1 MKIFPIKTDADY
13 RRALAEIDGLMAAK
27 ADSPEGDRL
36 DVLVTLVE
44 AYEARHYPMEMPDP
58 IEAIRFRME
67 QAGLRPKD
75 MVSMFGAS
83 NRFHEV
89 MKGTRP
95 LTLPMIRRINAKM
108 GIPAEVLIQE
118 APAVRSKRG
127 KTAKAERRER
137 AARKKV
143 AAAKSKAATLRGHA

>member
-1 MKIFPIKTDADY
+1 MHIFPIKTDSDY
-13 RRALAEIDGLMAAK
+13 RRALAEIEGLMAAVP
-27 ADSPEGDRL
+27 DTQEGDRL

-44 AYEARHYPMEMPDP
+44 AYEARHYPMELPDP

-67 QAGLRPKD
+67 QVGLRPKD

-89 MKGTRP
+89 MKGSRP

-118 APAVRSKRG
+118 AAPLRSRVAKRP
-127 KTAKAERRER
+127 KTGSKKEAKGRGR
-137 AARKKV
+137 AGALSR
-143 AAAKSKAATLRGHA
+143 HA

>member
-1 MKIFPIKTDADY
+1 MDIFPIKTELDY
-13 RRALAEIDGLMAAK
+13 RRALAEIDGLMMAAP
-27 ADSPEGDRL
+27 DTPEGDRL

-44 AYEARHYPMEMPDP
+44 AYEARHYPMELPSP

-67 QAGLRPKD
+67 QVGLRPKD
-75 MVSMFGAS
+75 MASMFGAS

-95 LTLPMIRRINAKM
+95 LTLPMIRRINARM

-118 APAVRSKRG
+118 APIRTAKAK
-127 KTAKAERRER
+127 KTAKTIAGKATKTKSPAKPAAMARR
-137 AARKKV
+137 A
-143 AAAKSKAATLRGHA
+143 

>member
-1 MKIFPIKTDADY
+1 MHIFPIKTESDY
-13 RRALAEIDGLMAAK
+13 RRALAEIEGLMAAA
-27 ADSPEGDRL
+27 ADTPEGDRL

-44 AYEARHYPMEMPDP
+44 AYEARHYPMELPDP

-67 QAGLRPKD
+67 QVGLRPKD
-75 MVSMFGAS
+75 MASMFGAS

-89 MKGTRP
+89 MKGSRP

-118 APAVRSKRG
+118 AATVSRKPASRKPAKRTKTVTKKAPKGKVRSGAMSR
-127 KTAKAERRER
+127 
-137 AARKKV
+137 
-143 AAAKSKAATLRGHA
+143 HA

>member
-1 MKIFPIKTDADY
+1 MDIFPIKTELDY
-13 RRALAEIDGLMAAK
+13 RRALAEIDGLMMAAP
-27 ADSPEGDRL
+27 DTPEGDRL

-44 AYEARHYPMEMPDP
+44 AYEARHYPMELPSP

-67 QAGLRPKD
+67 QVGLRPKD
-75 MVSMFGAS
+75 MASMFGAS

-95 LTLPMIRRINAKM
+95 LTLPMIRRINARM

-118 APAVRSKRG
+118 APIRTAKAK
-127 KTAKAERRER
+127 KTAKTIAGKATKTKSPAKPVAMARR
-137 AARKKV
+137 A
-143 AAAKSKAATLRGHA
+143 